1 MLPIGLSF
9 ILILKSAKGNSFMDS
24 KNKYTLKSKIGFG
37 LVDILGGGSFS
48 LISLLF
54 LSFLVT
60 IEGITPA
67 VAGVVVMIGKLWDA
81 FIDPFLGMLSDR
93 TRSKYGRRRIYLLI
107 GVVPVIVTF
116 ALLWYS
122 FGIKSMAA
130 KAVYYAVMYSL
141 FTISYSIIQVPY
153 NALLPD
159 MVEDYEQRASY
170 STFRILVSNISATIS
185 VTVPSLILGAESAR
199 TTKSYLIMGIIFGLF
214 YGLPVLAG
222 FLSTWENPISEEER
236 DTGSVSV
243 SSFFSELKES
253 FRNKAYRQYLG
264 IFCWGQMATDLV
276 SAMAAFWLLDIL
288 CRQGM
293 MTIFSGVVM
302 IAGLLALPV
311 YNWMAKK
318 HGKQYPAMIC
328 MPFRCLALIIAFFM
342 GKNSGMVAL
351 ILVCILNGIGTGA
364 SSFVPYSLLPDL
376 PDSEEMISGKRSSG
390 VYAGLS
396 TFIRTASSGIAV
408 FVAGVVL
415 EMFGYVESTAGVTMP
430 QTPVAL
436 FGVKFLF
443 MIIPIILSAIV
454 VWLGFKYTLT
464 KERHSKMME
473 AIAFRRENGKPTE
486 DSETIKACEAISGIP
501 FGEMWVGGATAEEGT
516 NG

>member
-1 MLPIGLSF
+1 M
-9 ILILKSAKGNSFMDS
+9 KEKT
-24 KNKYTLKSKIGFG
+24 KYTLKSKIGFG

-93 TRSKYGRRRIYLLI
+93 TRSKYGRRRVFLLI
-107 GVVPVIVTF
+107 GIIPVIVSF

-122 FGIKSMAA
+122 FGIKSMMA

-141 FTISYSIIQVPY
+141 FTISYSIVQVPY

-159 MVEDYEQRASY
+159 MVDDYEQRASY
-170 STFRILVSNISATIS
+170 STFRILISNISATIS
-185 VTVPSLILGAESAR
+185 VTVPSMILGAEATR
-199 TTKSYLIMGIIFGLF
+199 TSKSYLLMGIIFGLF
-214 YGLPVLAG
+214 YGLPILVG
-222 FLSTWENPISEEER
+222 FLSTWENPIPETEEAE
-236 DTGSVSV
+236 DKIN
-243 SSFFSELKES
+243 FWAELKES

-276 SAMAAFWLLDIL
+276 SAMASFWLLDIL

-293 MTIFSGVVM
+293 MTIFSGIVM
-302 IAGLLALPV
+302 IAGLAALPV

-328 MPFRCLALIIAFFM
+328 MPFRCLALAIAFFM
-342 GKNSGMVAL
+342 GKTSGMVML
-351 ILVCILNGIGTGA
+351 ITVCILNGIGTGA

-408 FVAGVVL
+408 FVAGLIL
-415 EMFGYVESTAGVTMP
+415 EAFGYVESTAGVTMT
-430 QTPVAL
+430 QTPTAL

-443 MIIPIILSAIV
+443 MIIPIILSGIV
-454 VWLGFKYTLT
+454 VYLGFKYTLT
-464 KERHSKMME
+464 KERHTKMKK
-473 AIAFRRENGKPTE
+473 AIEFKREN
-486 DSETIKACEAISGIP
+486 SEPISDPEIISACEEISGIK
-501 FGEMWVGGATAEEGT
+501 FDKMWVGMYQ
-516 NG
+516 